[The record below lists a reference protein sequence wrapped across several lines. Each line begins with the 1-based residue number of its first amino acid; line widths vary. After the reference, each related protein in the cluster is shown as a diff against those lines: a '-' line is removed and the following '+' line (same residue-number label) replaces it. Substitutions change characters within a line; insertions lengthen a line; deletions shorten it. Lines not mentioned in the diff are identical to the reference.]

1 MTEKIR
7 LWLHKNVVDRMRIQ
21 NEMAR
26 QFLAE
31 FIGTAFLLLIGTAAN
46 VQAKTAVTGNSTS
59 EHLAWGFGF
68 MFAVYL
74 SANISG
80 AHLNPAIS
88 LMFWIQGDMGFLRM
102 LVYWVAQYLGGI
114 FGSLVSFLGHY
125 DDVRNYGKGHWDVA
139 GPNATAGLFAPYPTE
154 HLTHVGA
161 FFDQLIGTAILS
173 AMILLI
179 TDKRNSI
186 PPTQI
191 PMLAG
196 VTMMMIAMTFGDNG
210 FSINPARDIGPRVWQ
225 VIMYGG
231 EVFSSHDWYFWIP
244 VIGPHVGAPI
254 GAWIYKLFIGL
265 HGEQMKNSGDN
276 DKRGYK
282 VMLTDQNLLTQMQEL
297 VASQKKSIEEL
308 ERRKDSVISQP
319 IS

>member
-1 MTEKIR
+1 
-7 LWLHKNVVDRMRIQ
+7 MRIQ

-46 VQAKTAVTGNSTS
+46 VQAQTAVSGNSTS
-59 EHLAWGFGF
+59 QHLAWGFGF

-102 LVYWVAQYLGGI
+102 LVYWVAQYLGAI
-114 FGSLVSFLGHY
+114 IGSLFSFLGHF
-125 DDVRNYGKGHWDVA
+125 DDIQNFGHGNYEVFGANK
-139 GPNATAGLFAPYPTE
+139 TAQLFAPYPSP

-161 FFDQLIGTAILS
+161 FVDQVFGTAILS
-173 AMILLI
+173 AMIILI

-196 VTMMMIAMTFGDNG
+196 ITMAMIAMTFGDNG
-210 FSINPARDIGPRVWQ
+210 FSINPARDIGPRIWQ
-225 VIMYGG
+225 VCVGYGG
-231 EVFSSHDWYFWIP
+231 EVFSAYNWYFWIP
-244 VIGPHVGAPI
+244 FVGSHVGAPI

-265 HGEQMKNSGDN
+265 HGEQAEVDITGDR
-276 DKRGYK
+276 RGYK
-282 VMLTDQNLLTQMQEL
+282 VMVTDQNLLQQLQAPTQQNL
-297 VASQKKSIEEL
+297 HSRNPSAN
-308 ERRKDSVISQP
+308 P
-319 IS
+319 AA